1 MKEPLILEAIC
12 AELDIKVFD
21 NSDSA
26 VVIRVEKLALG
37 VVNEPEIL
45 EAICAEL
52 DIKVF
57 DNSDSALVTLVEKLE
72 LAAVNEP
79 EILEA
84 ICAELDNAPMKIPEK
99 SLPIILAL
107 ELILP
112 LAVTWVL
119 AELPNRIEFLLAS
132 IKTALLSPADSI
144 LKSTSAPAS
153 LKVVSLTVSCVK
165 STIFTPPTVMF
176 TSSSVNKILVSASP
190 VCASLPATFI
200 SPVVSIEPNEPVPL
214 AITCP
219 LALIFALAV
228 ISFPTNILFVV
239 VISVGALPV
248 INNEPVNWCVSS
260 DGVSPDIV
268 EPLLNDE
275 VICVTDELTI

>member
-1 MKEPLILEAIC
+1 
-12 AELDIKVFD
+12 VFD

-37 VVNEPEIL
+37 AVNEPEIL

-119 AELPNRIEFLLAS
+119 AELPN
-132 IKTALLSPADSI
+132 
-144 LKSTSAPAS
+144 
-153 LKVVSLTVSCVK
+153 
-165 STIFTPPTVMF
+165 
-176 TSSSVNKILVSASP
+176 
-190 VCASLPATFI
+190 
-200 SPVVSIEPNEPVPL
+200 
-214 AITCP
+214 
-219 LALIFALAV
+219 
-228 ISFPTNILFVV
+228 
-239 VISVGALPV
+239 
-248 INNEPVNWCVSS
+248 
-260 DGVSPDIV
+260 
-268 EPLLNDE
+268 
-275 VICVTDELTI
+275 